1 MEKVAVSLEKIDLD
15 YDEEAD
21 VLYIS
26 FGKPREA
33 KDSIEV
39 EDGVVYRI
47 SDNEVVGITIMDFKA
62 KHSNNRFCQHLL
74 KRAVAGCGRLTSL
87 GLGAG
92 GCFLL
97 CR

>member
-1 MEKVAVSLEKIDLD
+1 MSLERVDLD

-33 KDSIEV
+33 KDSVEV

-47 SDNEVVGITIMDFKA
+47 SDHEVVGITITDFKSRTL
-62 KHSNNRFCQHLL
+62 KSHS
-74 KRAVAGCGRLTSL
+74 
-87 GLGAG
+87 
-92 GCFLL
+92 
-97 CR
+97 

>member
-39 EDGVVYRI
+39 EDGVIYRI
-47 SDNEVVGITIMDFKA
+47 VDNEIVGITITNFKA
-62 KHSNNRFCQHLL
+62 RTL
-74 KRAVAGCGRLTSL
+74 KK
-87 GLGAG
+87 
-92 GCFLL
+92 
-97 CR
+97 

>member
-1 MEKVAVSLEKIDLD
+1 MEKAAVSLERVDLD

-39 EDGVVYRI
+39 EEGVIYRI
-47 SDNEVVGITIMDFKA
+47 SDHEVVGITVTGFKSRA
-62 KHSNNRFCQHLL
+62 IKQHS
-74 KRAVAGCGRLTSL
+74 
-87 GLGAG
+87 
-92 GCFLL
+92 
-97 CR
+97 